1 MPQGNEQRQ
10 MMEQMLDLGLFKK
23 LAEFVLMKDQ
33 TQTQWLFIEKGALSV
48 AIEDRLRTQLSDRL
62 SLILQAINNY
72 NQNSFSETGRAAQE
86 RQAILVR
93 IRQEHDFVDGIENLY
108 RAILQRQTI
117 VALDH
122 KNDERAMKPVQ
133 DPRTKNA
140 LEDVKRKAASD
151 IEDT

>member
-1 MPQGNEQRQ
+1 M
-10 MMEQMLDLGLFKK
+10 
-23 LAEFVLMKDQ
+23 
-33 TQTQWLFIEKGALSV
+33 SV
-48 AIEDRLRTQLSDRL
+48 AVEDRLRLQLSERL
-62 SLILQAINNY
+62 SLILQAIKNY
-72 NQNSFSETGRAAQE
+72 NQNSFSGTGRAAQE

-133 DPRTKNA
+133 DQRTKNA